1 MSLASAL
8 YTFFRGHHVT
18 GMKCLSFI
26 NAFQKPQR
34 LLCKQLL
41 RCLTSYCDIFHIT
54 MSSCIVFLYR
64 ICLLGNRSIQNIDFD
79 SCKKLEVVNNVTRT
93 TQLWGLFCQNSS
105 IDAVCDDY
113 FTLNNVTEIQGI
125 PGLLSGVISGIPACS
140 FIPDLIQV
148 Y

>member
-1 MSLASAL
+1 
-8 YTFFRGHHVT
+8 
-18 GMKCLSFI
+18 
-26 NAFQKPQR
+26 
-34 LLCKQLL
+34 
-41 RCLTSYCDIFHIT
+41 